1 MATDQK
7 TPPKNAQNKFF
18 AKINAKQSMEASTEQ
33 LKKKKKKKEDAAK
46 NKADKSAALKR
57 RLAKSKS

>member
-7 TPPKNAQNKFF
+7 TPPNAQQKFF

-33 LKKKKKKKEDAAK
+33 LKKKKKKKDTSSK
-46 NKADKSAALKR
+46 SKAEKAAALKR
-57 RLAKSKS
+57 RMSKR